1 MLDFQGVF
9 CMSAFYNFA
18 MALIGFACITLGW
31 DSINGVPL
39 FQLALVFG
47 GAVIG
52 HVLTEALNQP
62 EE

>member
-9 CMSAFYNFA
+9 CMSRFYYVLMTA
-18 MALIGFACITLGW
+18 IGMSCIYLGW
-31 DSINGVPL
+31 DSSDGVPL
-39 FQLALVFG
+39 FQLALIFG

-52 HVLTEALNQP
+52 HVLTETLNQP